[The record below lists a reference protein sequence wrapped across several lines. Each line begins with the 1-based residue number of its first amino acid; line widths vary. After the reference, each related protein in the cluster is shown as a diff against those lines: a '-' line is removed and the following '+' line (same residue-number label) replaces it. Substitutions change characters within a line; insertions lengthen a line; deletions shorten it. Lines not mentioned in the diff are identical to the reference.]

1 MPVEIGLVGDTTT
14 EIIGGVNE
22 GDQLVLP
29 TVADLDQQRVPP
41 RRWRRRMT
49 HPVIE
54 LRAVSKVYGSGDT
67 VVRAVDRVDLVVE
80 RGDYV
85 AVMGASGS
93 GKSTLMNIIGCL
105 DAPTSGRYLLDG
117 VDVRRLDDR
126 RQAAIRNRKIG
137 FIFQSFNLIPRTTAL
152 SNVEL
157 PLAYAGVRSAERRR
171 RARAALAR
179 VGLADREHHRP
190 SQLSGGQQ
198 QRVAIARAIA
208 TDPVLLL
215 ADEPT
220 GALDSHST
228 DEVLALFDALNA
240 AGRTVVVITH
250 EEDVAAHAH
259 RVLRMRD
266 GRIVADRA
274 HRVRR
279 GPAMNIR
286 ESAVFALRGV
296 LANKLRS
303 ALTMSGILIGVA
315 AVIILISA
323 GTGANRSITDQI
335 TALGRQHAHRH
346 PQLDPRRRPQQPGA
360 GAAVRRRPRVNTGTG
375 TRKVAADPRGR
386 RGARRPGAGAGRRAR
401 RAGGLGP
408 VDHGATYSGATHA
421 VTTFTG
427 TTPSYLTIN
436 SNSVQAGVPFT
447 DSDYTGRRRAALLG
461 PTVAKDLVGGDGL
474 AIVGQTVQF
483 NGVAFEVIGVL
494 TAKGSQGPQDRDDV
508 VIAPL
513 TAVQDTLASY
523 GNLSLASPRRP
534 PRRTRSTPRRTRSPR
549 SSTRATTS
557 RPPTGRFHDLQPA
570 ARSWTTVNTVTG
582 TFTLLLGAV
591 AGISLFVGGI
601 GVMNIMLV
609 TVTERTR
616 EIGIRKAIGAPAHA
630 TSSASSCWRRCC
642 CRSLGGSIG
651 VVIGVLVGSAK
662 IGTFQLVVAPY
673 SIVLAFVVSVA
684 IGLFF
689 GWYPANRAA
698 SLRPIDAL
706 RYE

>member
-1 MPVEIGLVGDTTT
+1 
-14 EIIGGVNE
+14 
-22 GDQLVLP
+22 
-29 TVADLDQQRVPP
+29 
-41 RRWRRRMT
+41 
-49 HPVIE
+49 
-54 LRAVSKVYGSGDT
+54 
-67 VVRAVDRVDLVVE
+67 
-80 RGDYV
+80 
-85 AVMGASGS
+85 
-93 GKSTLMNIIGCL
+93 
-105 DAPTSGRYLLDG
+105 
-117 VDVRRLDDR
+117 
-126 RQAAIRNRKIG
+126 
-137 FIFQSFNLIPRTTAL
+137 
-152 SNVEL
+152 
-157 PLAYAGVRSAERRR
+157 
-171 RARAALAR
+171 
-179 VGLADREHHRP
+179 
-190 SQLSGGQQ
+190 
-198 QRVAIARAIA
+198 
-208 TDPVLLL
+208 
-215 ADEPT
+215 
-220 GALDSHST
+220 
-228 DEVLALFDALNA
+228 
-240 AGRTVVVITH
+240 
-250 EEDVAAHAH
+250 
-259 RVLRMRD
+259 
-266 GRIVADRA
+266 
-274 HRVRR
+274 
-279 GPAMNIR
+279 MNIR

-303 ALTMSGILIGVA
+303 LLTMSGILIGVA

-335 TALGRQHAHRH
+335 TALGANTLTVTPNSTLGGGRN
-346 PQLDPRRRPQQPGA
+346 QQGRG
-360 GAAVRRRPRVNTGTG
+360 GAAANPTSVNTGTG
-375 TRKVAADPRGR
+375 TRKVQLTLDDAEALVDPVL
-386 RGARRPGAGAGRRAR
+386 APDI
-401 RAGGLGP
+401 GLVAP
-408 VDHGATYSGATHA
+408 VVSVSSVNATYSGATHA

-474 AIVGQTVQF
+474 GIVGQTVQF
-483 NGVAFEVIGVL
+483 NGVSFEVVGVL

-513 TAVQDTLASY
+513 TSVQDTLASY
-523 GNLSLASPRRP
+523 STLSSIAAQATASDKVNNAQDQISAILTARHHVTPAQADFTIFNPSSILA
-534 PRRTRSTPRRTRSPR
+534 
-549 SSTRATTS
+549 
-557 RPPTGRFHDLQPA
+557 
-570 ARSWTTVNTVTG
+570 TVNTVTG

-616 EIGIRKAIGAPAHA
+616 EIGIRKAIGAQ
-630 TSSASSCWRRCC
+630 
-642 CRSLGGSIG
+642 RSDIVGQFLLEAVLLSLAGGSIG